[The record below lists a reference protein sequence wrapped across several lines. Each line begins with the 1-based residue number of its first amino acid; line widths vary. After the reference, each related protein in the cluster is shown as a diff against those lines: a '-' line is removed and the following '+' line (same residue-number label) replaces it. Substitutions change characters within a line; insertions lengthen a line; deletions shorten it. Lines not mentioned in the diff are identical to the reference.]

1 MQSNT
6 ITLAVDTANSGTT
19 TNQIYNRY
27 TEKENSSTYISSTH
41 TLVSRDMIEFS
52 RVFPTQSGNYRGV
65 LRPSVK
71 LTEDVTV
78 PGVDAT
84 TTVVQ
89 PLIANLSF
97 SIPVGTSAAAT
108 LELRQRL
115 LAILD
120 NDVVMASLMNA
131 LEI

>member
-6 ITLAVDTANSGTT
+6 ITLAVDTANTGTT
-19 TNQIYNRY
+19 ANQSYNRY
-27 TEKENSSTYISSTH
+27 AEKENSSSYISATH
-41 TLVSRDMIEFS
+41 TLVLRDMIEFG
-52 RVFPTQSGNYRGV
+52 RTFPTQSGNYRGV
-65 LRPSVK
+65 LRPSIK
-71 LTEDVTV
+71 LTEDVEVT
-78 PGVDAT
+78 GVDST

-115 LAILD
+115 LALLD
-120 NDVVMASLMNA
+120 DDAVMAPLLNN